1 MVFGPT
7 IFISFL
13 LCVGLPAWGLGYLA
27 LLARPSGLPAPNDVE
42 WYPIG
47 NLVMWCGIISAVVVF
62 GLINYGGEDNL
73 RSALRGGLERMF
85 KVKSFAL
92 NETELNRLVE
102 FMVIVLPP
110 TAAVFTTL
118 TNVLNL
124 WLAGRI
130 VTVSGRLRRPPPDIP
145 AMQLPS
151 YAPLL
156 TGGALVGSLLPG
168 MVGKAALTIA
178 AALLMIYALLG
189 FAVLHHVTRGMNAR
203 MLMLGGAY
211 VSVMVLGWPI
221 LLMILLGLTDTVLDF
236 RGRVAG
242 RRGPPTPSI

>member
-1 MVFGPT
+1 
-7 IFISFL
+7 
-13 LCVGLPAWGLGYLA
+13 
-27 LLARPSGLPAPNDVE
+27 
-42 WYPIG
+42 
-47 NLVMWCGIISAVVVF
+47 
-62 GLINYGGEDNL
+62 
-73 RSALRGGLERMF
+73 
-85 KVKSFAL
+85 
-92 NETELNRLVE
+92 
-102 FMVIVLPP
+102 
-110 TAAVFTTL
+110 
-118 TNVLNL
+118 
-124 WLAGRI
+124 
-130 VTVSGRLRRPPPDIP
+130 
-145 AMQLPS
+145 MQLPS